1 MPGRPPPTISGMSED
16 TGGPETPDDEGAW
29 AELTDEVLA
38 LGGRLRQTYTE
49 AADGKG
55 PTEEEI
61 RQALSTLGRAW
72 NHLAGAF
79 GVAIQDREVRQHL
92 KSAAGSLASAVSA
105 TLDELIPRE
114 SPGDGSARAQAKGE
128 EP

>member
-92 KSAAGSLASAVSA
+92 KSAAGSLAERGLRHTRRAH
-105 TLDELIPRE
+105 
-114 SPGDGSARAQAKGE
+114 SPGVAGRWERPSTGE
-128 EP
+128 R